1 MTPPLPVHSRNND
14 SNNVGGNA
22 ATGRK
27 RSAAGLVALV
37 VFLAAAFAGFIALGT
52 WQVER
57 RAWKLDLIARVDQR
71 VHAPA
76 TTAPGRNDWP
86 RITAANDEY
95 RHLRIAG
102 TFLHDKETLVQAST
116 RLGAGFWVLTPLQAA
131 DGTVVLVNRGFVPP
145 EARERAA
152 RTAPEPKGETT
163 VAGLL
168 RMTEPAGGFL
178 RKNDPAADRW
188 FSRDVQAIAA
198 ARGLNDAAPYFIDA
212 EAAPVTPA
220 TPGSASDA
228 PAWPAGGLTVIAF
241 PNSHL
246 VYALTWY
253 GLALMVLGA
262 GWFVWRDA
270 RRRQSPG
277 NDKDKHGDKNGNGEN
292 AAHADASPAQDA
304 RRD

>member
-1 MTPPLPVHSRNND
+1 MASTARPRSVVTR
-14 SNNVGGNA
+14 A
-22 ATGRK
+22 A
-27 RSAAGLVALV
+27 
-37 VFLAAAFAGFIALGT
+37 LAVWAVLAFAGFVALGT

-76 TTAPGRNDWP
+76 TDAPARSEWP
-86 RITAANDEY
+86 RVNAATDEY
-95 RHLRIAG
+95 THVRLRG
-102 TFLHDKETLVQAST
+102 TFLHDKEALVQAST
-116 RLGAGFWVLTPLQAA
+116 RLGAGFWVLTPLRTA
-131 DGTVVLVNRGFVPP
+131 DGSVVLVNRGFVPP

-152 RTAPEPKGETT
+152 RTAPEPQGDTT

-168 RMTEPAGGFL
+168 RLTEPKGGFL
-178 RKNDPAADRW
+178 RTNDPAADRW

-198 ARGLNDAAPYFIDA
+198 ARGLADVAPYFVDA
-212 EAAPVTPA
+212 EAGPA
-220 TPGSASDA
+220 TAQAA
-228 PAWPAGGLTVIAF
+228 PTWPAGGLTVIAF

-262 GWFVWRDA
+262 AWFVWRDD
-270 RRRQSPG
+270 RRRQAAPG
-277 NDKDKHGDKNGNGEN
+277 GSGEN
-292 AAHADASPAQDA
+292 APHADAARPDHAGPADV

>member
-1 MTPPLPVHSRNND
+1 MTPPPPDPSAHD
-14 SNNVGGNA
+14 
-22 ATGRK
+22 TPDGRP
-27 RSAAGLVALV
+27 RSAAARVALAV
-37 VFLAAAFAGFIALGT
+37 CAALAFAGFFALGT

-57 RAWKLDLIARVDQR
+57 RAWKLDLIARVEQR

-76 TTAPGRNDWP
+76 AEPPGRDRWP
-86 RITAANDEY
+86 QVNAAADEY

-131 DGTVVLVNRGFVPP
+131 DGSVVLVNRGFVPP
-145 EARERAA
+145 EARDRAA
-152 RTAPEPKGETT
+152 RAATEPQGETT
-163 VAGLL
+163 VTGLL
-168 RMTEPAGGFL
+168 RITEPKGGFLRSNEPAGG
-178 RKNDPAADRW
+178 RW

-198 ARGLNDAAPYFIDA
+198 ARGLNNVAPYFVDA
-212 EAAPVTPA
+212 EAVPAP
-220 TPGSASDA
+220 PGAA
-228 PAWPAGGLTVIAF
+228 PACPAGGLTVIAF

-262 GWFVWRDA
+262 AWYAWRDA
-270 RRRQSPG
+270 SRRAGSKV
-277 NDKDKHGDKNGNGEN
+277 DGDSGEN
-292 AAHADASPAQDA
+292 TAHADASSRPDA

>member
-1 MTPPLPVHSRNND
+1 M
-14 SNNVGGNA
+14 A
-22 ATGRK
+22 AAVRQ
-27 RSAAGLVALV
+27 RSTAARVALAV
-37 VFLAAAFAGFIALGT
+37 CGALAFAGFFALGT

-76 TTAPGRNDWP
+76 AAAPGRNEWP
-86 RITAANDEY
+86 TVNAANDEY
-95 RHLRIAG
+95 RHVRLAG

-116 RLGAGFWVLTPLQAA
+116 KLGAGFWVLTPLRSSA

-145 EARERAA
+145 EARERPA
-152 RTAPEPKGETT
+152 RTAPEPQGETA

-168 RMTEPAGGFL
+168 RLTEPKGGFL

-198 ARGLNDAAPYFIDA
+198 ARGLNDVAPYFVDA
-212 EAAPVTPA
+212 EAAPAQA
-220 TPGSASDA
+220 TASIDTL
-228 PAWPAGGLTVIAF
+228 AWPAAGLTVIAF

-253 GLALMVLGA
+253 GLALMVLVA
-262 GWFVWRDA
+262 AWFV
-270 RRRQSPG
+270 RRS
-277 NDKDKHGDKNGNGEN
+277 EN
-292 AAHADASPAQDA
+292 ATHAEARPAQDA
-304 RRD
+304 QRDD

>member
-1 MTPPLPVHSRNND
+1 MAPAVRQRST
-14 SNNVGGNA
+14 A
-22 ATGRK
+22 AR
-27 RSAAGLVALV
+27 VALAV
-37 VFLAAAFAGFIALGT
+37 LAVIAFCGFLALGT

-76 TTAPGRNDWP
+76 TTAPGRNEWP
-86 RITAANDEY
+86 TVNAANDEY
-95 RHLRIAG
+95 RHIRIAG

-116 RLGAGFWVLTPLQAA
+116 RLGAGFWVLTPLRAA

-145 EARERAA
+145 EARERSA
-152 RTAPEPKGETT
+152 RTAAEPQGETT

-168 RMTEPAGGFL
+168 RLTEPKGGFL

-198 ARGLNDAAPYFIDA
+198 ARGLADVAPYFIDA
-212 EAAPVTPA
+212 EAAPAAPA
-220 TPGSASDA
+220 TAGTQAADTH
-228 PAWPAGGLTVIAF
+228 AWPAAGLTVIAF

-253 GLALMVLGA
+253 GLALMVLIA
-262 GWFVWRDA
+262 AWFV
-270 RRRQSPG
+270 RRS
-277 NDKDKHGDKNGNGEN
+277 EN
-292 AAHADASPAQDA
+292 AADADARHAPQDA